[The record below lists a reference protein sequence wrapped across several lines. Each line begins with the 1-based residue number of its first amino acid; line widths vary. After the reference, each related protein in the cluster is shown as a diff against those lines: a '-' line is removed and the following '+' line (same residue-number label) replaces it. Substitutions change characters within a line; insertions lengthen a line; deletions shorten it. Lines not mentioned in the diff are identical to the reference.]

1 MLKVIGMFLYATV
14 AIVLMVIAIVADNC
28 YSSGI
33 AIIVSLA
40 ASFAALLCFT
50 SIIEEEEHE
59 KKI

>member
-1 MLKVIGMFLYATV
+1 MKIIGMFIYAIT
-14 AIVLMVIAIVADNC
+14 AIVLMIIAVITDNC

-40 ASFAALLCFT
+40 AAFAALLCFT
-50 SIIEEEEHE
+50 SIIEEENE